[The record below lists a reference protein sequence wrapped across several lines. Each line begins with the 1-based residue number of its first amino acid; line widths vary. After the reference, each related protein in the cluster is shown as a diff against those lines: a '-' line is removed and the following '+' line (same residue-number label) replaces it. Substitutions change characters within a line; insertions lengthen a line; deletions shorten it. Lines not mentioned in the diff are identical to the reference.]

1 VKSISFYPGPS
12 RIQSE
17 VPGYLSEA
25 YESGIL
31 GMNHRSQP
39 FMSLLEENDHI
50 LKEKLLIPE
59 SYRIY
64 YVSSATECWE
74 IIAQSLTKQL
84 GSLHFYNGAFGKKWY
99 NYTRSLT
106 TSANKLEYD
115 PQDQLL
121 VSDIENPKDAVIC
134 LTQNETSNGSRIDP
148 SQIAEIKNQYPEN
161 LIAVDGTSSMA
172 GIYMDFNMA
181 DIWFASVQKCFG
193 LPSGMALLICSP
205 RTLNICQDIGE
216 KDHYNSLLFIEE
228 NMKLWQTTHT
238 PNILGIF
245 LLNRVMSA
253 RKIISKVDKK
263 LNKRAAEWA
272 EFFEKATNLKFYIE
286 NPELRSKTIL
296 ALEGDPDF
304 IAKLKNK
311 ASEAG
316 LILGTGYGDLKET
329 TIRIA
334 NFPALK
340 KKEIKY
346 LRDFLISI
354 I

>member
-17 VPGYLSEA
+17 VPSYLAEA

-39 FMSLLEENDHI
+39 FMSMLEENDHI
-50 LKEKLLIPE
+50 LKEKLKIPE

-74 IIAQSLTKQL
+74 IIAQSITKQL
-84 GSLHFYNGAFGKKWY
+84 GSLHISNGAFGKKWY
-99 NYTRSLT
+99 RYTRALT
-106 TSANKLEYD
+106 SSANILDYD
-115 PQDQLL
+115 PQDQLPISQIIPL
-121 VSDIENPKDAVIC
+121 KNAVIC

-148 SQIAEIKNQYPEN
+148 SQIAQIKDQYPEN
-161 LIAVDGTSSMA
+161 LIAVDATSSMA
-172 GIYMDFNMA
+172 GISLDFNMA

-205 RTLNICQDIGE
+205 KTLDICEDIGE

-228 NMKLWQTTHT
+228 NMQLWQTTHT
-238 PNILGIF
+238 PNILDIF
-245 LLNRVMSA
+245 LLNKVMSA
-253 RKIISKVDKK
+253 RKGINKVDKK
-263 LNKRAAEWA
+263 LSKRAAQWT
-272 EFFEKATNLKFYIE
+272 EFFEKATNLRFYIE
-286 NPELRSKTIL
+286 NVELRSKTIL

-304 IAKLKNK
+304 ITKLRNQ

-334 NFPALK
+334 NFPAIK

-346 LRDFLISI
+346 LRDFLIPI

>member
-1 VKSISFYPGPS
+1 MKSISFYPGPS
-12 RIQSE
+12 RVQSE
-17 VPGYLSEA
+17 VPSYLSEA

-50 LKEKLLIPE
+50 LKEKLKIPK

-84 GSLHFYNGAFGKKWY
+84 GSLHLYNGAFGKKWHS
-99 NYTRSLT
+99 YTRSLT
-106 TSANKLEYD
+106 SSAAKIEYD
-115 PQDQLL
+115 SQDQLP
-121 VSDIENPKDAVIC
+121 VADIGNPKDAVIC
-134 LTQNETSNGSRIDP
+134 MTQNETSNGSCIDP
-148 SQIAEIKNQYPEN
+148 SLIADIRTQYPDN
-161 LIAVDGTSSMA
+161 LIAVDATSSMA
-172 GIYMDFNMA
+172 GISLEFNTA

-216 KDHYNSLLFIEE
+216 KDHYNSLLFMEE

-238 PNILGIF
+238 PNILSIF

-263 LNKRAAEWA
+263 LNKRATQWA

-286 NPELRSKTIL
+286 NSELRSKTIL
-296 ALEGDPDF
+296 TLEGDPDF
-304 IAKLKNK
+304 IATLRKE

-346 LRDFLISI
+346 LRDFLIPI